1 MCRETDFFY
10 RLPIPRCNMAKSSG
24 LVLKKLLESYTV
36 DSLPTPK
43 GRAIVIDSQSSLL
56 QGFETLVDNNILS
69 APVYDASKNK
79 YIGFLD
85 VRDLVSFVVFLVDEQ
100 KVSDTKTLKDIITH
114 GIKMFKTPTTDG
126 VTISYLS
133 RRNKFIPVQEEATLW
148 TAAQIIARQSV
159 HRVPVVNKEGK
170 VVNII
175 SQSSLLGFL
184 NDHLTEL
191 KEETDKTIGELRI
204 GSRPVTSV
212 NKDAAVIEAF
222 RLMDRHRR
230 SGVALVDNSGR
241 LVGTTTG
248 KDLGVRFNST
258 VPLKASINKFMRQLL
273 SNSSSA
279 RLFVHSYIL
288 CLRSFS
294 LKIRHWRRW
303 NRLLYSTFST
313 QFARSRLILSLPPSL
328 FLRKIHLEK
337 LLAYWQPQKY
347 IVCSFVTMS
356 NFLDRL
362 QSFP

>member
-1 MCRETDFFY
+1 
-10 RLPIPRCNMAKSSG
+10 MAKSSG

-248 KDLGVRFNST
+248 KDLGLFIKNPTLATLEQVTIFNFLNTIRSQQIDIKSPT
-258 VPLKASINKFMRQLL
+258 IAVFEKDTLGKAIG
-273 SNSSSA
+273 
-279 RLFVHSYIL
+279 
-288 CLRSFS
+288 
-294 LKIRHWRRW
+294 
-303 NRLLYSTFST
+303 
-313 QFARSRLILSLPPSL
+313 
-328 FLRKIHLEK
+328 
-337 LLAYWQPQKY
+337 LLAATKVHRVF
-347 IVCSFVTMS
+347 VCDNEQFFRPIAVISITDIL
-356 NFLDRL
+356 NYLIGKL
-362 QSFP
+362 